1 MANINMLRGILVAGA
16 VFAAV
21 VAAILGQWEAAFILG
36 AGIAAHAA
44 LWVRISRERAAGQT
58 PPTTQPPTAN
68 PS

>member
-21 VAAILGQWEAAFILG
+21 LAAIFGQWVATFILG
-36 AGIAAHAA
+36 AAIAAHGAY
-44 LWVRISRERAAGQT
+44 WVRLHRERTASADPAG
-58 PPTTQPPTAN
+58 QPPTVN

>member
-21 VAAILGQWEAAFILG
+21 VAAFVGQWVAAFILG

-44 LWVRISRERAAGQT
+44 LWVRIHRDRTAGQT
-58 PPTTQPPTAN
+58 PPRAQPPTAN